1 MNAIDDSIIVR
12 LKQVIEAAAIAP
24 GNRQRFLAAGLILDI
39 TSNTKTRL
47 SPDWQ
52 NAFLRLRPID
62 KHTIR
67 SNPGLFLAN
76 VDDVVYRGTT
86 SGSRGQFFV
95 YFAGK
100 EWNQMRSKARRRSL
114 AWWGIDDNTPIINVA
129 SRMQPV
135 RSVDMAIAGT
145 PDRVIE
151 FLLTLSQRPAVIRG
165 YPSRLC
171 EIASLQQQFP
181 PALAVICTG
190 ECLFDYQ
197 RTLLEKVWQA
207 PVINEYGC
215 QETGISGLTC
225 PEVGR
230 LHLDC
235 DRCLYEI
242 IDGQLVTTDLYNQV
256 MPLVRYK
263 CGDVIDLD
271 SSACACDR
279 PGLTGKI
286 LGRIEDTI
294 RTVDGIKHPGEIV
307 MPPFDGICNYQVIR
321 QGKNVTV
328 QVDLED
334 RAIAP
339 NILQPLRTWVNT
351 TFGKVNTKIIFSSN
365 HTPEAEPLNPRS
377 QEPSPGNKKH
387 QEPSPGDKKYK
398 AQLSNNT
405 SDYTICDDATWIHS
419 ITKESWQLLQK
430 PVLPNHAIKA
440 AQLLKQLVQP
450 TVIVNSGIP
459 PTTLAL
465 LDEILETP
473 PDRQPEI
480 ELITARI
487 LLFSCSFLADNP
499 QFVTSIYNRAAE
511 RLQNVLIIDTKNP
524 AIIDL
529 LIPSLF
535 LDPDVA
541 TIWNKRE
548 LKECQLDTFN
558 VHHLLCAFEPAVRQA
573 AVKAKNIVA
582 LKPLLSVL
590 IGDLN
595 FFAPRFGYWLLA
607 HWCELIHAQPIQHHK
622 IEAPSDNF
630 SCAWLKHRQMICCG
644 ESSNDALS
652 ALQLAAETSAEQA
665 RVDIEQG
672 YSILLKGREFD
683 PEVWLKIL
691 QAKGIDDRGLSS
703 NDIDLIAWLPIVR
716 SLSQPLI
723 AINPEM
729 AYECLVISA
738 TPSSRISAFERIAFQ
753 VNDKQSVICDLS
765 T

>member
-1 MNAIDDSIIVR
+1 MNAIDDNSIAR

-24 GNRQRFLAAGLILDI
+24 GNRERFLAAGLILDI
-39 TSNTKTRL
+39 NSNTKTRL

-52 NAFLRLRPID
+52 NSFLRLRPID
-62 KHTIR
+62 KQTIR

-76 VDDVVYRGTT
+76 VDDVVYRGAT
-86 SGSRGQFFV
+86 SGSRGKFFV

-100 EWNQMRSKARRRSL
+100 EWNKMRFLARRRSL

-145 PDRVIE
+145 PDLVIQ
-151 FLLTLSQRPAVIRG
+151 FLLTLSQHSVVIRG

-171 EIASLQQQFP
+171 EIASLQQKFP

-215 QETGISGLTC
+215 QETGVSGLTC
-225 PEVGR
+225 PEAGR
-230 LHLDC
+230 LHLDG

-263 CGDVIDLD
+263 CGDVIHLD
-271 SSACACDR
+271 SSDCTCGR
-279 PGLTGKI
+279 TGLTGKI
-286 LGRIEDTI
+286 LGRIEDTV
-294 RTVDGIKHPGEIV
+294 RTIDGIKHPGEIV
-307 MPPFDGICNYQVIR
+307 MPHINGICNYQVMR

-328 QVDLED
+328 QVLE
-334 RAIAP
+334 RAIASTV
-339 NILQPLRTWVNT
+339 LHPLRTWVNT
-351 TFGKVNTKIIFSSN
+351 TFGKVNTKILLSKN
-365 HTPEAEPLNPRS
+365 TQAK
-377 QEPSPGNKKH
+377 PGN
-387 QEPSPGDKKYK
+387 
-398 AQLSNNT
+398 NT
-405 SDYTICDDATWIHS
+405 FNYTCDDATWIHS

-459 PTTLAL
+459 PTTLTL
-465 LDEILETP
+465 LNEILDLP
-473 PDRQPEI
+473 PDKSPEI

-499 QFVTSIYNRAAE
+499 QLVTLIYNRAAE
-511 RLQNVLIIDTKNP
+511 RLQNVLIYEPKNNS
-524 AIIDL
+524 AIDL

-535 LDPDVA
+535 LDTDVA
-541 TIWNKRE
+541 KAVWAKGE

-558 VHHLLCAFEPAVRQA
+558 VHHLLYAFEA
-573 AVKAKNIVA
+573 AVKKAAKRNIA

-607 HWCELIHAQPIQHHK
+607 HWCELIHAQPIQHH
-622 IEAPSDNF
+622 ISAPLDNF
-630 SCAWLKHRQMICCG
+630 SNAWLKHRQMICG
-644 ESSNDALS
+644 GKSSDDAFLE
-652 ALQLAAETSAEQA
+652 LQSQAKTSAEKA
-665 RVDIEQG
+665 RVHIEQG
-672 YSILLKGREFD
+672 YSILLRKLEFD
-683 PEVWLKIL
+683 PEEWLKIL
-691 QAKGIDDRGLSS
+691 QASAGVDDRSLSN

-716 SLSQPLI
+716 SLTKPLL
-723 AINPEM
+723 AIKPEM
-729 AYECLVISA
+729 AYECLVVSS
-738 TPSSRISAFERIAFQ
+738 TPSSRISAFERIASQ
-753 VNDKQSVICDLS
+753 NDKQSVICDMS

>member
-1 MNAIDDSIIVR
+1 MNAINHNSIVR
-12 LKQVIEAAAIAP
+12 LKQVLEAAAIAP
-24 GNRQRFLAAGLILDI
+24 GNRERFLAAGLILDN

-52 NAFLRLRPID
+52 NSFLRLRPID
-62 KHTIR
+62 KQTIR

-95 YFAGK
+95 YFAGNQ
-100 EWNQMRSKARRRSL
+100 WNQMRCLARRRTL

-145 PDRVIE
+145 ADQVIE
-151 FLLTLSQRPAVIRG
+151 LLLSLSQRPVVIRG

-197 RTLLEKVWQA
+197 RTLLEKVCLA

-225 PEVGR
+225 PEAGR

-271 SSACACDR
+271 ESNCACNR
-279 PGLTGKI
+279 TGLTGKI
-286 LGRIEDTI
+286 LGRIEDTV

-307 MPPFDGICNYQVIR
+307 MPPFDGICNYQVMR

-339 NILQPLRTWVNT
+339 TVLVPIRTWVNT
-351 TFGKVNTKIIFSSN
+351 TFGKVNSKI
-365 HTPEAEPLNPRS
+365 
-377 QEPSPGNKKH
+377 
-387 QEPSPGDKKYK
+387 
-398 AQLSNNT
+398 QLSNNT
-405 SDYTICDDATWIHS
+405 QVKPNNNTNNYTVCDDATWIHG

-430 PVLPNHAIKA
+430 PVLPTKARLA

-450 TVIVNSGIP
+450 TVIVNYGIP
-459 PTTLAL
+459 PTTLTL
-465 LDEILETP
+465 LDELLDLP
-473 PDRQPEI
+473 PFQQPEI

-511 RLQNVLIIDTKNP
+511 RLENVLNKIESKNNS

-535 LDPDVA
+535 LDTDVA
-541 TIWNKRE
+541 KAVWNKRE
-548 LKECQLDTFN
+548 LLECQLDTFN
-558 VHHLLCAFEPAVRQA
+558 VHHLLCAFEPAVRRA
-573 AVKAKNIVA
+573 AVKAKNMVA

-595 FFAPRFGYWLLA
+595 FFAPRFGNWLLA
-607 HWCELIHAQPIQHHK
+607 HWCELIHAQPIIQHHK
-622 IEAPSDNF
+622 LEAPLDNF
-630 SCAWLKHRQMICCG
+630 STAWLKHRQMICNG
-644 ESSNDALS
+644 ESSVDALS
-652 ALQLAAETSAEQA
+652 ALQLAAKTSAEKA

-672 YSILLKGREFD
+672 YSILLRKQELD
-683 PEVWLKIL
+683 PEEWLKIL
-691 QAKGIDDRGLSS
+691 QASAGVDDRSLSS

-716 SLSQPLI
+716 SLCVPLL

-753 VNDKQSVICDLS
+753 NDKQSVICDLS

>member
-1 MNAIDDSIIVR
+1 MNAIDDNSIVR
-12 LKQVIEAAAIAP
+12 LKQVLEAAAIAP
-24 GNRQRFLAAGLILDI
+24 GNRERFLAAGLILDT

-52 NAFLRLRPID
+52 NSFLRLRPID
-62 KHTIR
+62 KQTIR

-100 EWNQMRSKARRRSL
+100 EWNQMRCVARRRSL

-145 PDRVIE
+145 ADQVIE
-151 FLLTLSQRPAVIRG
+151 LLLSLSQRPVVIRG

-197 RTLLEKVWQA
+197 RTLLEKVCLA

-225 PEVGR
+225 PEFGR
-230 LHLDC
+230 LHLDS

-263 CGDVIDLD
+263 CGDVIHLD
-271 SSACACDR
+271 SSGCACGR
-279 PGLTGKI
+279 TGLTGKI

-294 RTVDGIKHPGEIV
+294 LTVDGIKHPGEIV
-307 MPPFDGICNYQVIR
+307 MPSMNGICNYQVMR

-328 QVDLED
+328 QVLVD
-334 RAIAP
+334 RAIASTV
-339 NILQPLRTWVNT
+339 LHPLRTWINT
-351 TFGKVNTKIIFSSN
+351 TFGKVNSKIIFSSN
-365 HTPEAEPLNPRS
+365 HTPEAEPRNPRS
-377 QEPSPGNKKH
+377 QAVPGNKKH
-387 QEPSPGDKKYK
+387 QAEPGSKI
-398 AQLSNNT
+398 T
-405 SDYTICDDATWIHS
+405 SDYTVCDDAIWIHA

-450 TVIVNSGIP
+450 TVIVNYGIP
-459 PTTLAL
+459 PTTLTL
-465 LDEILETP
+465 LDELLDLP
-473 PDRQPEI
+473 PFQQPEI

-511 RLQNVLIIDTKNP
+511 RLENVLNKIESKNNS

-535 LDPDVA
+535 LDTDVA
-541 TIWNKRE
+541 KAVWNKRE
-548 LKECQLDTFN
+548 LLECQLDTFN
-558 VHHLLCAFEPAVRQA
+558 VHHLLCAFEPAVRRA
-573 AVKAKNIVA
+573 AVKAKNMVA

-595 FFAPRFGYWLLA
+595 FFAPRFGNWLLA
-607 HWCELIHAQPIQHHK
+607 HWCELIHAQPIIQHHK
-622 IEAPSDNF
+622 LEAPLDNF
-630 SCAWLKHRQMICCG
+630 STAWLKHRQMICNG
-644 ESSNDALS
+644 ESSVDALS
-652 ALQLAAETSAEQA
+652 ALQLAAKTSAEKA

-672 YSILLKGREFD
+672 YSILLRKQELD
-683 PEVWLKIL
+683 PEEWLKIL
-691 QAKGIDDRGLSS
+691 QASAGVDDRSLSS

-716 SLSQPLI
+716 SLCVPLL

-753 VNDKQSVICDLS
+753 NDKQSVICDLS